1 MPNWFKTVLKTLL
14 VLIILLIVAFI
25 SLAIYVSSNK
35 ASILTSVT
43 RELNKN
49 LEGSLVIGSMEPTL
63 LSGLPGI
70 SLRLNNVELKDK
82 RWSAH
87 KHTLLEAK
95 DIRITVNS
103 LALFRGAVE
112 INKIDI
118 ADASAYLYTDSSG
131 YTNTTVFKKKAKTP
145 ASETQSSESS
155 TEIRKMMLRNVK
167 LVVNNEKG
175 NKLFQFLVTKLEGKV
190 DYPSEGWKAQL
201 DLDVMVNSLAFNT
214 RRGSF
219 IKDQRLTGP
228 FDVNFDEEKS
238 IIRVAPNKLKIGVND
253 FVIGASF
260 NTSKDPTAFAI
271 NIRANQISWR
281 NAAALLAPNIKQRLD
296 QFNLKNPI
304 DVKCD
309 IVGDMGPG
317 GDPNISVIA
326 DVQNNVLRTPGGIV
340 DSCSFRGMYTNNFFT
355 GRGLSDENSAIKLYN
370 FKGSYEK
377 IPFSIDT
384 AFINNF
390 KAPVATGV
398 VRSRFDIAKLN
409 AIVGE
414 ELLQFNSGQADL
426 NLTYSADLVDL
437 MLRKPYFTGY
447 VNIKNADVNYKP
459 RNLRFKNTGISLKF
473 TGPDLFISDLRLQ
486 SGKSVL
492 LMEGSIRNF
501 LNLYYTAPEKIVLNW
516 NVKSPQLHLGE
527 FLGFLNARPNVTQ
540 VKSRG
545 KGTFGRDLNN
555 VFNKSKVN
563 LNLAVD
569 KIHYKKFLATDATAQ
584 LYVSEQGIQIKNT
597 RVKHANGS
605 INVTGNLYQTGD
617 ATRFAIDAIIA
628 NANVKSL
635 FYGFD
640 NFGLQAI
647 TYKNI
652 SGHLFS
658 KVKLNGRISNR
669 GVLMPNSLSGLIA
682 FNLKNGALLNFQPL
696 INVGKFAFPLRDL
709 NNITFSDLGGALDVK
724 GEKINIRPM
733 KISSSVLNLDVAG
746 IYAMNKGTNITM
758 DVPLR
763 NPRKDLGSTREEQL
777 ENRMS
782 GIVLHL
788 VAVDGEDGKIKIKL
802 NRNRK
807 KDK

>member
-14 VLIILLIVAFI
+14 VIIILLIVAFI

-131 YTNTTVFKKKAKTP
+131 YTNTTVFKKNAKTP

-260 NTSKDPTAFAI
+260 NTSKDSTAFAI

-326 DVQNNVLRTPGGIV
+326 DVQNNELRTPGGIV

-355 GRGLSDENSAIKLYN
+355 DRGLSDENSAIKLYN

-628 NANVKSL
+628 NADVKSL

>member
-1 MPNWFKTVLKTLL
+1 MPNWLKTVLKTLL
-14 VLIILLIVAFI
+14 VLITILIVAFI

-35 ASILTSVT
+35 ASILASVT

-82 RWSAH
+82 RWNKH
-87 KHTLLEAK
+87 KHTLLAAK
-95 DIRITVNS
+95 DIRITVNT
-103 LALFRGAVE
+103 LALFRGTVE

-118 ADASAYLYTDSSG
+118 AEASAYLYTDAQG
-131 YTNTTVFKKKAKTP
+131 YTNTSVFKKKAKKSP
-145 ASETQSSESS
+145 DEAQSSESS
-155 TEIRKMMLRNVK
+155 TEIRKMMLQNVK

-175 NKLFQFLVTKLEGKV
+175 NKLFQFVVNKLEGKV

-214 RRGSF
+214 KRGSF

-228 FDVNFDEEKS
+228 FDVSFDAEQAVV
-238 IIRVAPNKLKIGVND
+238 RVAANKLKIGVND
-253 FVIGASF
+253 FIIGASF
-260 NTSKDPTAFAI
+260 NTSKDPTTFAI

-281 NAAALLAPNIKQRLD
+281 NAAALLAPNIKKRLD
-296 QFNLKNPI
+296 QFNLNNPI

-309 IVGDMGPG
+309 IVGNMGLG
-317 GDPNISVIA
+317 GDPNISVVA
-326 DVQNNVLRTPGGIV
+326 DVKDNLLRTPGGIV
-340 DSCSFRGMYTNNFFT
+340 DSCSFRGMYTNNFFV
-355 GRGLSDENSAIKLYN
+355 GKGLSDENSAIKLYN

-398 VRSRFDIAKLN
+398 VRSKFDISKLN

-473 TGPDLFISDLRLQ
+473 TGPDLFIDDLRLQ

-516 NVKSPQLHLGE
+516 EVKSPQLHLGE

-555 VFNKSKVN
+555 VFNRSKVN
-563 LNLAVD
+563 LNLSVD
-569 KIHYKKFLATDATAQ
+569 KIYYKKFLATDATAQ

-605 INVTGNLYQTGD
+605 IDVTGNLYQTGD
-617 ATRFAIDAIIA
+617 ATRFAIDAVIA

-640 NFGLQAI
+640 DFGLQAI
-647 TYKNI
+647 KYKNI
-652 SGHLFS
+652 SGNLFS

-669 GVLMPNSLSGLIA
+669 GILMPNSLSGLIA

-709 NNITFSDLGGALDVK
+709 NNITFSDLGGALDVR
-724 GEKINIRPM
+724 GAKINIRPM

-763 NPRKDLGSTREEQL
+763 NPKKDLGSSRKEQL

-802 NRNRK
+802 NRNRD

>member
-14 VLIILLIVAFI
+14 VLIILFIVAFI

-35 ASILTSVT
+35 ASILASVT

-49 LEGSLVIGSMEPTL
+49 LDGSLVIGSMEPTL

-82 RWSAH
+82 RWNEH
-87 KHTLLEAK
+87 KHTLLQAK

-118 ADASAYLYTDSSG
+118 ADASAYLYTDSTG
-131 YTNTTVFKKKAKTP
+131 YTNTTVFRKKPKKP
-145 ASETQSSESS
+145 ATEAQSSESS
-155 TEIRKMMLRNVK
+155 TEIRKMMLKNVK

-190 DYPSEGWKAQL
+190 DYPSEGWQARL

-228 FDVNFDEEKS
+228 FDVSFDEEKS
-238 IIRVAPNKLKIGVND
+238 IIRVAPNKLKIGVDD

-317 GDPNISVIA
+317 GDPNISVVA
-326 DVQNNVLRTPGGIV
+326 DVQNNVLRTPGGVV

-377 IPFSIDT
+377 IPFTIDT

-414 ELLQFNSGQADL
+414 ELLEFNSGQADL

-569 KIHYKKFLATDATAQ
+569 KIYYKKFLATDATAQ

-617 ATRFAIDAIIA
+617 ATRFAIDAIVA

-640 NFGLQAI
+640 NFGLQSI

-652 SGHLFS
+652 SGNLFS

-709 NNITFSDLGGALDVK
+709 NNITFSDLGGALDVR

-763 NPRKDLGSTREEQL
+763 NPKKDLGSSREEQL

>member
-1 MPNWFKTVLKTLL
+1 MPNWSKTVLKTLL
-14 VLIILLIVAFI
+14 VLIIILVVAFI
-25 SLAIYVSSNK
+25 SLAVYVSSNK
-35 ASILTSVT
+35 ASILASVT

-82 RWSAH
+82 RWSQH
-87 KHTLLEAK
+87 KHTLLQAR
-95 DIRITVNS
+95 DIRVTVNS
-103 LALFRGAVE
+103 LALFRGTVE

-118 ADASAYLYTDSSG
+118 SDASAYLYTDTTG
-131 YTNTTVFKKKAKTP
+131 YTNTTVFKKKPKDSTDVA
-145 ASETQSSESS
+145 QSSESS
-155 TEIRKMMLRNVK
+155 TEIRKIMLQNVK

-175 NKLFQFLVTKLEGKV
+175 NKFFQFAVNKLEGKV

-214 RRGSF
+214 KRGSF

-228 FDVNFDEEKS
+228 FDVNFDAGKS

-260 NTSKDPTAFAI
+260 NTSKDPIAFAI

-317 GDPNISVIA
+317 GDPNISVVA
-326 DVQNNVLRTPGGIV
+326 DVKNNVLRTPGGIV
-340 DSCSFRGMYTNNFFT
+340 DSCSFRGMYTNNFFA

-377 IPFSIDT
+377 ISFSIDT

-398 VRSRFDIAKLN
+398 VRSKFDIAKLN

-459 RNLRFKNTGISLKF
+459 RNLRFKNTAISLKL
-473 TGPDLFISDLRLQ
+473 TGPDLFINDLKLQ
-486 SGKSVL
+486 SGKSIL

-516 NVKSPQLHLGE
+516 EVKSPQLHLGE

-545 KGTFGRDLNN
+545 KGTFGKDLNN

-569 KIHYKKFLATDATAQ
+569 KIYYKKFLATDATAQ
-584 LYVSEQGIQIKNT
+584 LFVSEQGIEIKNT

-617 ATRFAIDAIIA
+617 ATKFAIDAVVA

-640 NFGLQAI
+640 NFGLESI

-652 SGHLFS
+652 TGSLFS

-709 NNITFSDLGGALDVK
+709 NNITFSDLGGALDVR

-733 KISSSVLNLDVAG
+733 KISSSILNLDVAG

-763 NPRKDLGSTREEQL
+763 NPKKDLGSSRQEQL
-777 ENRMS
+777 DNRMS

>member
-1 MPNWFKTVLKTLL
+1 MPNWLKIVLKTLV
-14 VLIILLIVAFI
+14 VLIIILIVAFV
-25 SLAIYVSSNK
+25 SLAVYVGANK
-35 ASILTSVT
+35 ASILASVT

-63 LSGLPGI
+63 LSGLPGV
-70 SLRLNNVELKDK
+70 SLRLNDVALKDS
-82 RWSAH
+82 RWNEH
-87 KHTLLEAK
+87 KHTLLQAK
-95 DIRITVNS
+95 DIRINVNT
-103 LALFRGAVE
+103 LALFRGTVE

-118 ADASAYLYTDSSG
+118 ADASAYLFTDSTG
-131 YTNTTVFKKKAKTP
+131 YTNTSVFKKKSKKTS
-145 ASETQSSESS
+145 AVEESS
-155 TEIRKMMLRNVK
+155 GSDTEIRKVMLRNVK
-167 LVVNNEKG
+167 FVVNNEKG
-175 NKLFQFLVTKLEGKV
+175 NKLFQFQVDKLEGKV
-190 DYPSEGWKAQL
+190 DYPPEGWKAKL
-201 DLDVMVNSLAFNT
+201 DLDVVVNSLAFNT
-214 RRGSF
+214 SRGSF

-228 FDVNFDEEKS
+228 FDVRFDADKS
-238 IIRVAPNKLKIGVND
+238 IIRVAPNRLNIGVND

-260 NTSKDPTAFAI
+260 DTSKDPTAFAI
-271 NIRANQISWR
+271 NIRANKIKWR

-296 QFNLKNPI
+296 QFDLRDPI
-304 DVKCD
+304 DVKCA

-317 GDPNISVIA
+317 GDPNIMVSA
-326 DVQNNVLRTPGGIV
+326 DVKNNKLSTPGGTI
-340 DSCSFRGMYTNNFFT
+340 DSCSFRGMYTNNFFVD
-355 GRGLSDENSAIKLYN
+355 RGLSDENSAIKLYN
-370 FKGSYEK
+370 FNGSYEQ
-377 IPFSIDT
+377 IPFTIDT

-398 VRSRFDIAKLN
+398 LRSRFDIAKLN
-409 AIVGE
+409 AMGE
-414 ELLQFNSGQADL
+414 ELLQFRGGQADL

-459 RNLRFKNTGISLKF
+459 RNLRFKNTDVSLKF
-473 TGPDLFISDLRLQ
+473 TGPDLFINDLKLQ

-516 NVKSPQLHLGE
+516 DVKSPQLHLGE
-527 FLGFLNARPNVTQ
+527 FLGFLDARPRVTQ
-540 VKSRG
+540 VKRKG
-545 KGTFGRDLNN
+545 KNTFGQDLDD

-569 KIHYKKFLATDATAQ
+569 KIYYKKFLATDATAQ

-605 INVTGNLYQTGD
+605 INVTGNLYQTGN
-617 ATRFAIDAIIA
+617 ATRFAIDAVVA

-640 NFGLQAI
+640 NFGLESI

-652 SGHLFS
+652 SGNLFS

-669 GVLMPNSLSGLIA
+669 GVLLPSSLSGLIA
-682 FNLKNGALLNFQPL
+682 FNLKNGALLDFQPL

-709 NNITFSDLGGALDVK
+709 NNITFSDLGGALDVR

-763 NPRKDLGSTREEQL
+763 NPKKDLGSSREEQL
-777 ENRMS
+777 KNRMS

>member
-14 VLIILLIVAFI
+14 VLIILFIVAFI

-35 ASILTSVT
+35 ASILASVT

-49 LEGSLVIGSMEPTL
+49 LDGSLVIGSMEPTL

-82 RWSAH
+82 RWNEH
-87 KHTLLEAK
+87 KHTLLQAK

-118 ADASAYLYTDSSG
+118 ADASAYLYTDSTG
-131 YTNTTVFKKKAKTP
+131 YTNTTVFRKKAKKP
-145 ASETQSSESS
+145 ATEAQSSESS
-155 TEIRKMMLRNVK
+155 TEIRKMMLKNVK

-190 DYPSEGWKAQL
+190 DYPSEGWKARL

-228 FDVNFDEEKS
+228 FDVSFDEEKS
-238 IIRVAPNKLKIGVND
+238 SIRVAPNKLKIGVND
-253 FVIGASF
+253 FVIGATF

-326 DVQNNVLRTPGGIV
+326 DVQNNVLRTPGGVV

-377 IPFSIDT
+377 IPFTIDT

-492 LMEGSIRNF
+492 LMEGSVRNF

-555 VFNKSKVN
+555 VFNKSNVN

-569 KIHYKKFLATDATAQ
+569 RIYYKKFLATDATAQ

-617 ATRFAIDAIIA
+617 ATRFAIDAIVA

-640 NFGLQAI
+640 NFGLQSI

-652 SGHLFS
+652 SGNLFS

-709 NNITFSDLGGALDVK
+709 NNITFSDLGGALDVR

-763 NPRKDLGSTREEQL
+763 NPKKDLGSSREEQL

>member
-1 MPNWFKTVLKTLL
+1 MPHWLKTVLKTLL
-14 VLIILLIVAFI
+14 VLIIILVVAFI
-25 SLAIYVSSNK
+25 SLAVYVSSNK
-35 ASILTSVT
+35 ASILASVT

-49 LEGSLVIGSMEPTL
+49 IEGSLVIGSMEPTL

-82 RWSAH
+82 RWNQH
-87 KHTLLEAK
+87 KHTLLHAR

-103 LALFRGAVE
+103 LALFRGTVE

-118 ADASAYLYTDSSG
+118 ADASAYLYTDTTG
-131 YTNTTVFKKKAKTP
+131 YTNTTVFKKKAKKS
-145 ASETQSSESS
+145 ADVAQSSESS
-155 TEIRKMMLRNVK
+155 TEIRKIMLQNVK

-175 NKLFQFLVTKLEGKV
+175 NKLFQFAVNKLEGKV

-214 RRGSF
+214 KRGSF

-228 FDVNFDEEKS
+228 FDVNFDAGKS

-253 FVIGASF
+253 FIIGASF

-281 NAAALLAPNIKQRLD
+281 NAAALLAPNIKERLD

-304 DVKCD
+304 DVRCD

-317 GDPNISVIA
+317 GDPNISVVA
-326 DVQNNVLRTPGGIV
+326 DVKNNVLRTPGGIV
-340 DSCSFRGMYTNNFFT
+340 DSCSFRGMYTNNFFV

-398 VRSRFDIAKLN
+398 VRSKFDIAKLN

-459 RNLRFKNTGISLKF
+459 RNLRFKNTAISLKL
-473 TGPDLFISDLRLQ
+473 TGPDLFINDLKLQ
-486 SGKSVL
+486 SGKSIL

-516 NVKSPQLHLGE
+516 EVKSPQLHLGE
-527 FLGFLNARPNVTQ
+527 FLGFLNARPNVIQ

-545 KGTFGRDLNN
+545 KGTFGKDLNN

-569 KIHYKKFLATDATAQ
+569 KIYYKKFLATDATAQ
-584 LYVSEQGIQIKNT
+584 LFVSEQGIEIKNT

-605 INVTGNLYQTGD
+605 INVTGNLYQTGN
-617 ATRFAIDAIIA
+617 ATKFAIDAVVA

-640 NFGLQAI
+640 NFGLQSI

-652 SGHLFS
+652 TGSLFS

-709 NNITFSDLGGALDVK
+709 NNITFSDLGGALDVR

-763 NPRKDLGSTREEQL
+763 NPKKDLGSSRQEQV

>member
-14 VLIILLIVAFI
+14 VLIILFIVAFI

-35 ASILTSVT
+35 ASILASVT

-49 LEGSLVIGSMEPTL
+49 LDGSLVIGSMEPTL

-82 RWSAH
+82 RWNEH
-87 KHTLLEAK
+87 KHTLLQAK

-118 ADASAYLYTDSSG
+118 ADASAYLYTDSTG
-131 YTNTTVFKKKAKTP
+131 YTNTTVFRKKAKKP
-145 ASETQSSESS
+145 ATEALSSESS
-155 TEIRKMMLRNVK
+155 TEIKKMMLKNVK

-190 DYPSEGWKAQL
+190 DYPSEGWKARL

-228 FDVNFDEEKS
+228 FDVSFDEEKS

-253 FVIGASF
+253 FVIGATF

-309 IVGDMGPG
+309 IVGNMGPG

-326 DVQNNVLRTPGGIV
+326 DVQNNVLRTPGGVV
-340 DSCSFRGMYTNNFFT
+340 DSCSFRGMYTNNFFS

-377 IPFSIDT
+377 IPFTIDT

-414 ELLQFNSGQADL
+414 ELLEFNSGQADL

-569 KIHYKKFLATDATAQ
+569 KIYYKKFLATDATAQ

-617 ATRFAIDAIIA
+617 ATRFAIDAIVA

-640 NFGLQAI
+640 NFGLQSI

-652 SGHLFS
+652 SGNLFS

-709 NNITFSDLGGALDVK
+709 NNITFSDLGGALDVR

-763 NPRKDLGSTREEQL
+763 NPKKDLGSSREEQL

>member
-1 MPNWFKTVLKTLL
+1 MPNWLKIVLKTLV
-14 VLIILLIVAFI
+14 VLIIILIVAFV
-25 SLAIYVSSNK
+25 SLAVYVGANK
-35 ASILTSVT
+35 ASILASVT

-63 LSGLPGI
+63 LSGLPGV
-70 SLRLNNVELKDK
+70 SLRLNDVALKDR
-82 RWSAH
+82 RWNEH
-87 KHTLLEAK
+87 KHTLLQAK
-95 DIRITVNS
+95 DIRINVNT
-103 LALFRGAVE
+103 LALFRGTVE

-118 ADASAYLYTDSSG
+118 ADASAYLFTDSTG
-131 YTNTTVFKKKAKTP
+131 YTNTSVFKKKSKKTS
-145 ASETQSSESS
+145 AVEESS
-155 TEIRKMMLRNVK
+155 GSDTEIRKVMLRNVK
-167 LVVNNEKG
+167 FVVNNEKG
-175 NKLFQFLVTKLEGKV
+175 NKLFQFQVDKLEGKV
-190 DYPSEGWKAQL
+190 DYPPEGWKAKL
-201 DLDVMVNSLAFNT
+201 DLDVVVNSLAFNT
-214 RRGSF
+214 SRGSF

-228 FDVNFDEEKS
+228 FDVRFDADKS
-238 IIRVAPNKLKIGVND
+238 IIRVAPNRLNIGVND

-260 NTSKDPTAFAI
+260 DTSKDPTAFAI
-271 NIRANQISWR
+271 NIRANKIKWR

-296 QFNLKNPI
+296 QFDLRDPI
-304 DVKCD
+304 DVKCA

-317 GDPNISVIA
+317 GDPNIMVSA
-326 DVQNNVLRTPGGIV
+326 DVKNNKLSTPGGTI
-340 DSCSFRGMYTNNFFT
+340 DSCSFRGMYTNNFFVD
-355 GRGLSDENSAIKLYN
+355 RGLSDENSAIKLYN
-370 FKGSYEK
+370 FNGSYEQ
-377 IPFSIDT
+377 IPFTIDT

-398 VRSRFDIAKLN
+398 LRSRFDIAKLN

-414 ELLQFNSGQADL
+414 ELLQFRGGQADL

-459 RNLRFKNTGISLKF
+459 RNLRFKNTDVSLKF
-473 TGPDLFISDLRLQ
+473 TGPDLFINDLKLQ

-516 NVKSPQLHLGE
+516 DVKSPQLHLGE
-527 FLGFLNARPNVTQ
+527 FLGFLDARPRVTQ
-540 VKSRG
+540 VKRKG
-545 KGTFGRDLNN
+545 KNTFGQDLDD

-569 KIHYKKFLATDATAQ
+569 KIYYKKFLATDATAQ

-605 INVTGNLYQTGD
+605 INVTGNLYQTGN
-617 ATRFAIDAIIA
+617 ATRFAIDAVVA

-640 NFGLQAI
+640 NFGLESI

-652 SGHLFS
+652 SGNLFS
-658 KVKLNGRISNR
+658 KVKLNGRISNH
-669 GVLMPNSLSGLIA
+669 GVLLPSSLSGLIA
-682 FNLKNGALLNFQPL
+682 FNLKNGALLDFQPL

-709 NNITFSDLGGALDVK
+709 NNITFSDLGGALDVR

-763 NPRKDLGSTREEQL
+763 NPKKDLGSSREEQL
-777 ENRMS
+777 KNRMS

>member
-1 MPNWFKTVLKTLL
+1 MPNWLRIVFRTLVVL
-14 VLIILLIVAFI
+14 VLILIVAFI
-25 SLAIYVSSNK
+25 SLAVYVNANK
-35 ASILTSVT
+35 AYILTLVT

-49 LEGSLVIGSMEPTL
+49 LDGSLVIGDMEPTL
-63 LSGLPGI
+63 LSGLPGV
-70 SLRLNNVELKDK
+70 SLTLNNVELKDK
-82 RWSAH
+82 RWNIH
-87 KHTLLEAK
+87 KHTLLQAK
-95 DIRITVNS
+95 DIKVNVNS
-103 LALFRGAVE
+103 LALFRGTVE

-118 ADASAYLYTDSSG
+118 ADASAYLYTDSTG
-131 YTNTTVFKKKAKTP
+131 YTNTSVFKKNKKATTAP
-145 ASETQSSESS
+145 DESTSSS
-155 TEIRKMMLRNVK
+155 TEIRKVMLQRLK

-175 NKLFQFLVTKLEGKV
+175 NKLFDFAVDELSAKV
-190 DYPSEGWKAQL
+190 DYPSKGWKADV
-201 DLDVMVNSLAFNT
+201 DLDVLVNSLAFNT
-214 RRGSF
+214 KRGSF
-219 IKDQRLTGP
+219 VKDQRLKGP
-228 FDVNFDEEKS
+228 FNINFNADS
-238 IIRVAPNKLKIGVND
+238 SVIQVAENKLKIGDND

-260 NTSKDPTAFAI
+260 NTSKEPTTFSI
-271 NIRANQISWR
+271 NIRADKIAWR
-281 NAAALLAPNIKQRLD
+281 NAAALLAPNIKKRLD

-304 DVKCD
+304 DVKCA
-309 IVGDMGPG
+309 IVGNMGPG
-317 GDPNISVIA
+317 GDPLINVVA
-326 DVQNNVLRTPGGIV
+326 DVKDNVLTTPGGTV
-340 DSCSFRGMYTNNFFT
+340 DSCSFRGMYTNNFFE
-355 GRGLSDENSAIKLYN
+355 GRGLTDENSAIKLFG
-370 FKGSYEK
+370 FKGAYEK

-398 VRSRFDIAKLN
+398 VKSKFDISKLN

-414 ELLQFNSGQADL
+414 DLLNFNGGQADL

-473 TGPDLFISDLRLQ
+473 TGPDLFINDLRLQ
-486 SGKSVL
+486 SGKSIL

-516 NVKSPQLHLGE
+516 EIKSPQLHLGE

-540 VKSRG
+540 VKNKS

-555 VFNKSKVN
+555 VFNSSKVN
-563 LNLAVD
+563 LNLKVD
-569 KIHYKKFLATDATAQ
+569 KIYYKKFLATDATAQ
-584 LYVSEQGIQIKNT
+584 LYVSESGIQIRDT

-617 ATRFAIDAIIA
+617 ATRFAINAVVA

-647 TYKNI
+647 RHDNI
-652 SGHLFS
+652 SGNLFS

-669 GVLMPNSLSGLIA
+669 GILLPSSLNGLIT

-696 INVGKFAFPLRDL
+696 IDVGKFAFPLRDL
-709 NNITFSDLGGALDVK
+709 NNITFGDLGGALDVR
-724 GEKINIRPM
+724 GEKVNIRPM
-733 KISSSVLNLDVAG
+733 KINSSVLNLDVAG

-763 NPRKDLGSTREEQL
+763 NPKKDEGSSKQEKM
-777 ENRMS
+777 ENRMR

-788 VAVDGEDGKIKIKL
+788 VAVDGEDGKIKVKL
-802 NRNRK
+802 NRNR
-807 KDK
+807 DKNK